1 MTNKFA
7 NGVTMQRTS
16 ATEWTVYKD
25 GVSMGAFDTRLA
37 ATSLA
42 TGLVSAAAQ
51 LDRLGGRKTAA
62 AEVQV
67 ITLTSYTGTDS
78 FSLYTEGQQTVPF
91 VRGTNGTAAAIQ
103 AALRTATGD
112 TGIVVTP
119 TTANDDEGPFT
130 VTFAET
136 TSQPLLQSGVV
147 SGCTVAVTRSTT
159 GGTGV

>member
-1 MTNKFA
+1 MANKFA
-7 NGVTMQRTS
+7 GGISMQRTS
-16 ATEWTVYKD
+16 ATQWSVYKD
-25 GVSMGAFDTRLA
+25 GVNMGDFDTRRA

-51 LDRLGGRKTAA
+51 LDRMGGLKTAA

-67 ITLTSYTGTDS
+67 ITLTSYAGTDS

-91 VRGTNGTAAAIQ
+91 VRQTNGTAAAIQ

-112 TGIVVTP
+112 TGLTVAG
-119 TTANDDEGPFT
+119 TTDEGPFT
-130 VTFAET
+130 VTWAET

-147 SGCTVAVTRSTT
+147 SGCTLAVTRSTT

>member
-67 ITLTSYTGTDS
+67 ITLTSYAGTDS

-112 TGIVVTP
+112 TGLTVAG
-119 TTANDDEGPFT
+119 TTDEGPFT
-130 VTFAET
+130 VTFVET

-147 SGCTVAVTRSTT
+147 SGCTLVVTRSTT